1 MESDVLEQLYRQYH
15 RQLLLY
21 CMALTGSREEA
32 EDLAADTFVKAYLCL
47 PREIPSFFYWLLR
60 VAKNLWIDR
69 LRHRKYNAEQKDDEQ
84 EWTWDG
90 PSPEQELLTRERS
103 RTLFRSM
110 QCLCPEERELVT
122 LYYFFEWELGRI
134 AQLQNISYSAVRQ
147 RLCRAR
153 KKLKK
158 QMEANGYDF

>member
-1 MESDVLEQLYRQYH
+1 MESDVLEKLYQQYH

-21 CMALTGSREEA
+21 CMALTGNKEEA
-32 EDLAADTFVKAYLCL
+32 EDLAEDAFVKAYLCL

-69 LRHRKYNAEQKDDEQ
+69 LRRQKYTMPQKEEK
-84 EWTWDG
+84 EWVWSG
-90 PSPEQELLTRERS
+90 SSPEEELLSRERS
-103 RTLFRSM
+103 KVLFDSM
-110 QCLCPEERELVT
+110 QTLCPEERELLT

-134 AQLQNISYSAVRQ
+134 AQLQNVSYSAVRQ

-153 KKLKK
+153 RKLKK
-158 QMEANGYDF
+158 QMEAKGYEF